1 MSIYYKEG
9 EEKIRAGVFQRYSNI
24 TSPSA
29 PAAQD
34 GICAI
39 PIRASWGPL
48 GEVVKNVN
56 GDLKKNYGAGEY
68 SNGFTAPAAQAMFD
82 GGATTVYTYRLGAG
96 GKKAGLNVQNSE
108 NQDAVTATAKY
119 EGAFPIVL
127 SILPKLGDASKK
139 EANIYT
145 GTTLVETFAFDADTA
160 NEPANLVKACR
171 NSKYI
176 DFALAGDGTGTLAN
190 VPEASG
196 ALTGGEDP
204 KVTNEDYSKA
214 FEAFEPFYYNCI
226 ALDIDDGEDLALSML
241 LHEYLKNAH
250 QTGKLGIAVL
260 GEKRE
265 IAFETRLKHAA
276 SFNDGKVVYL
286 GSGWQTASGDQDG
299 VLAICQTAGKIAG
312 TPANQSITHAR
323 INKATGLL
331 ETFTNMQ
338 YESAILSGM
347 LLPSMSND
355 GDIWYDSGINTLVKP
370 EENQDNGWKKIRRT
384 KTRFEMFDR
393 LDRALLPKVGRVN
406 CDSDGIGDVIQ
417 TGNLVLA
424 AMANERKLFA
434 GASFSVERYA
444 ADSAWFTI
452 QADDIDSLEK
462 IYLHY
467 LFRFSQ
473 E

>member
-1 MSIYYKEG
+1 M
-9 EEKIRAGVFQRYSNI
+9 
-24 TSPSA
+24 
-29 PAAQD
+29 
-34 GICAI
+34 
-39 PIRASWGPL
+39 
-48 GEVVKNVN
+48 
-56 GDLKKNYGAGEY
+56 
-68 SNGFTAPAAQAMFD
+68 
-82 GGATTVYTYRLGAG
+82 
-96 GKKAGLNVQNSE
+96 
-108 NQDAVTATAKY
+108 
-119 EGAFPIVL
+119 
-127 SILPKLGDASKK
+127 
-139 EANIYT
+139 
-145 GTTLVETFAFDADTA
+145 
-160 NEPANLVKACR
+160 
-171 NSKYI
+171 
-176 DFALAGDGTGTLAN
+176 
-190 VPEASG
+190 
-196 ALTGGEDP
+196 
-204 KVTNEDYSKA
+204 
-214 FEAFEPFYYNCI
+214 
-226 ALDIDDGEDLALSML
+226 
-241 LHEYLKNAH
+241 
-250 QTGKLGIAVL
+250 L

-276 SFNDGKVVYL
+276 SFNDEKVVYL
-286 GSGWQTASGDQDG
+286 GSGWLTTSGEQDG

-434 GASFSVERYA
+434 GASFSVEHYA